1 MDEAVTWFAH
11 LREDGADRAAFEAW
25 IAASPAHEAAYA
37 KVRRLW
43 QSPAL
48 SAALGHF
55 DQALPTGK
63 TRKPAR
69 FHARRWMLA
78 ASLLL
83 MAGWGLVATGLP
95 ERWQA
100 DYTTAAGEQR
110 NITLA
115 DGSTVTLNTDSV
127 LALAF
132 DDGQRGVRLLAGEA
146 YFHVQPDSARPFTV
160 QAGPASVRVVG
171 TRFSVRAGDG
181 TRVEVES
188 GTVACSNGEGQSV
201 PVTAGQ
207 QVTVTRQGVTP
218 PVPFDSATR
227 LAWVKGRMIF
237 SDQPLAEV
245 VQELDRYRPGAIF
258 IANPALARLRV
269 TGNYKLG
276 DSTAILQA
284 LADISGARILTATP
298 YLTVLR

>member
-1 MDEAVTWFAH
+1 MNPTSDPGDSPSLDTPMDEAVTWFAR
-11 LREDGADRAAFEAW
+11 LRDAGADRAAFEAW
-25 IAASPAHEAAYA
+25 LSASPAHEAAYA

-55 DQALPTGK
+55 DQALPAGK
-63 TRKPAR
+63 TRHPAC
-69 FHARRWMLA
+69 FQARRWMLA

-83 MAGWGLVATGLP
+83 MAGWGLVATGQMD
-95 ERWQA
+95 RWQA

-146 YFHVQPDSARPFTV
+146 YFHVQPDS
-160 QAGPASVRVVG
+160 VRVVG
-171 TRFSVRAGDG
+171 TRFSVRAGEG
-181 TRVEVES
+181 TRVAVES
-188 GTVACSNGEGQSV
+188 GTVACSNGEGPSV

-207 QVTVTRQGVTP
+207 QVTATRQGVTP
-218 PVPFDSATR
+218 PEPFDSATR
-227 LAWVKGRMIF
+227 LAWVKGRLIF

-245 VQELDRYRPGAIF
+245 LQELDRYHPGAIF
-258 IANPALARLRV
+258 IANPALARFRV
-269 TGNYKLG
+269 TGN
-276 DSTAILQA
+276 
-284 LADISGARILTATP
+284 
-298 YLTVLR
+298 